1 MKVQSIIE
9 ENIGNNSDMKIS
21 KRNVHITI
29 YKETTF
35 RTNLA
40 KLHVIILCRVI
51 NARSKS
57 LRSELGK

>member
-35 RTNLA
+35 RTNLV
-40 KLHVIILCRVI
+40 KLHVLNFVHGNKCKKQ
-51 NARSKS
+51 KS
-57 LRSELGK
+57 EIRTW